1 MTHPLELSAAAYSYL
16 LAFADDEH
24 MVGSRH
30 ANWIGLGPFLE
41 EDLAFCSIAQDE
53 LGHALALYE
62 MLIPANEIDRFAL
75 LRPPADYRSCALAEL
90 ECGTWALALV
100 RHWIYDLAE
109 GLRWEA
115 LAQSSVEGLAELAVQ
130 AEREESFHRSH
141 AQMYM
146 ERIVQD
152 HEGRRRVDAA
162 LAEVAPHIGTVFA
175 PPELENDALEEGV
188 ASESSVDLARRWFIE
203 FESQATEFGLT
214 VPTLSLE
221 ASTDVRCTRSPGFAD
236 FHASLGE
243 VISLDVEA
251 NW

>member
-1 MTHPLELSAAAYSYL
+1 MSQPLDLTPAAYAYL
-16 LAFADDEH
+16 LTFADDEH
-24 MVGSRH
+24 MIGSRH

-62 MLIPANEIDRFAL
+62 MIMPSDQVDRFAL
-75 LRPPADYRSCALAEL
+75 LRPPSDYRSCALAEL
-90 ECGTWALALV
+90 ECATWDLALV
-100 RHWIYDLAE
+100 RHWLYDMAE

-115 LAQSSVEGLAELAVQ
+115 LAGSSVTTLAELAIQ

-146 ERIVQD
+146 TRVVQD
-152 HEGRRRVDAA
+152 EEGRRRVGAA
-162 LAEVAPHIGTVFA
+162 LAQIAPFAGTVFV
-175 PPELENDALEEGV
+175 PPELENDALAEGV
-188 ASESSVDLARRWFIE
+188 ATQSFADQSRRWMTE
-203 FESQATEFGLT
+203 FESQASRLGLT
-214 VPTLSLE
+214 PPEFSLE
-221 ASTDVRCTRSPGFAD
+221 VPSNARHARSEGFQE

-243 VISLDVEA
+243 VISLDVDA